1 MVCVQYVSMSLAILP
16 VNRTEVVRITFY
28 ILSGF
33 VVFVLFFYLA
43 RQNTASKRFAGFQAL
58 ACCVYALSIMPSTTY
73 PGTVCRSRTS
83 SHRGLEIMP
92 GRQSVFED

>member
-1 MVCVQYVSMSLAILP
+1 MSSAILS
-16 VNRTEVVRITFY
+16 VNRTEIVRIMFSI
-28 ILSGF
+28 ILGF
-33 VVFVLFFYLA
+33 VVFVFFLNLA

-92 GRQSVFED
+92 GRQSGFED